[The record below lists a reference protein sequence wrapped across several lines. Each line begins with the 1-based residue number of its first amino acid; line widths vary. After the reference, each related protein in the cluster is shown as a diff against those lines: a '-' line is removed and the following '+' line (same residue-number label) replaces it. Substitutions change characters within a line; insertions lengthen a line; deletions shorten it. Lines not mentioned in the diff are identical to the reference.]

1 MLRPTRYRARWLLPV
16 TAPPI
21 HDGALLVDRDGGI
34 AAVGPEADVPA
45 PDDVEHI
52 DLGDAA
58 LLPGLVDVHAHPELA
73 AFRGLLE
80 DLPFHLWI
88 PSLMRIKRAARP
100 TAAEYGVAARWTCV
114 EALEAG
120 ITTIGA
126 TEDSGVALGALL
138 EAGMR
143 GIVYREVFGPAP
155 EQADAALAGLRD
167 RVDAM
172 RERETD
178 RVRVGVSPHAPYT
191 VSDALFTLVAEY
203 ALAEDLPVAVHAA
216 EAEVEER
223 LVRDGAGIFA
233 RGLNG
238 RGIATPPR
246 ADSTIALLDRLGVLR
261 ARPLLIHCVR
271 AGPDDIGRIAD
282 SGSAVAHC
290 PAANARL
297 GHGIAPV
304 AEMLDADACVGL
316 GTDSV
321 ASNNRLDLLEEARL
335 AQMLQR
341 ARLGAPEILPPERL
355 LRLATLDG
363 ARALG
368 IDDRVGSLEV
378 GKDADLCAVSL
389 GGTSSVP
396 VHDPLAALFHGARG
410 TDVVLTAV
418 AGRILFR
425 AGRHLTLDVG
435 ELEPRLEAAARRLGE
450 ARAHAAD
457 FVGAGGPVN
466 ATDDG

>member
-16 TAPPI
+16 TTPPI
-21 HDGALLVDRDGGI
+21 PGGAVLVDAAGRI
-34 AAVGPEADVPA
+34 AALGSDTEVPEPA
-45 PDDVEHI
+45 GAERV

-58 LLPGLVDVHAHPELA
+58 LLPGLIDVHAHPELA

-80 DLPFHLWI
+80 DLPFEAWI
-88 PSLMRIKRAARP
+88 PALMRLKRAVRP
-100 TAAEYGVAARWTCV
+100 SAEDYGVAARWTCV
-114 EALEAG
+114 EALAAG
-120 ITTIGA
+120 ITALGA
-126 TEDSGVALGALL
+126 TEDSGAALDALL

-143 GIVYREVFGPAP
+143 GVVYREVFGPAP
-155 EQADAALAGLRD
+155 RQTEESMAGLRE

-172 RERETD
+172 RVRETD
-178 RVRVGVSPHAPYT
+178 RVRVGVSPHAPYS
-191 VSDALFTLVAEY
+191 VSDALFERVADY
-203 ALAEDLPVAVHAA
+203 AIAESLPMAIHAA

-223 LVRDGAGIFA
+223 LIRDGEGAFA
-233 RGLNG
+233 DGLEA

-246 ADSTIALLDRLGVLR
+246 AETTIALLDRLGVLR
-261 ARPLLIHCVR
+261 ARPLLIHAVR
-271 AGPDDIGRIAD
+271 VDGDDIARIAD
-282 SGSAVAHC
+282 SGSTVAHC

-304 AEMLDADACVGL
+304 QAMLAAGVTVGL

-341 ARLGAPEILPPERL
+341 VRLRSAEVLPPERL

-368 IDDRVGSLEV
+368 IDDRVGSIEV

-389 GGTSSVP
+389 AGVSAVP

-410 TDVVLTAV
+410 SDVVLTAV
-418 AGRILFR
+418 RGRVLYR
-425 AGRHLTLDVG
+425 AGRHLTL
-435 ELEPRLEAAARRLGE
+435 EPAEILPRLDAVASRLRDARPRG
-450 ARAHAAD
+450 
-457 FVGAGGPVN
+457 
-466 ATDDG
+466 DGSA